1 MQGLGSS
8 QLAEHLVNEINKG
21 PCYVKEVAHPKFDM
35 EKKRVHLPAPKAP
48 YEVGQAAPAAAALT
62 AAALTAAALFLYCSE
77 RDGEK
82 VEEPRSMDSRRLA
95 PELPPLAI

>member
-1 MQGLGSS
+1 MTW
-8 QLAEHLVNEINKG
+8 
-21 PCYVKEVAHPKFDM
+21 
-35 EKKRVHLPAPKAP
+35 KKRVHLPAPKAP
-48 YEVGQAAPAAAALT
+48 YEVGQAAPAV
-62 AAALTAAALFLYCSE
+62 AALTAAALFLYCSE